1 MLTMPELARRLLNGL
16 PARCALCGAWP
27 SRPLCEACVT
37 ELAPPR
43 PRCRRCALPVPA
55 GVTLCGACVREA
67 PPLDACVA
75 AVDYDWPWSDVVA
88 QFKFGA
94 RNGWAH
100 EMAALMRAA
109 PWAEPLLEQ
118 ATLLLP
124 MPLSPARLRERG
136 YNQAWLLARTLDR
149 RRADASL
156 LLRVRD
162 TTAQSALPRAERQR
176 NVRGAFAVE
185 PLRLRELLNQQVLLV
200 DDVMTSGAS
209 LFEAARTLRAAGAAG
224 VSALVFGRTD
234 TQ

>member
-1 MLTMPELARRLLNGL
+1 M
-16 PARCALCGAWP
+16 
-27 SRPLCEACVT
+27 
-37 ELAPPR
+37 
-43 PRCRRCALPVPA
+43 PA
-55 GVTLCGACVREA
+55 GVTQCGACVREA

-75 AVDYDWPWSDVVA
+75 AVDYDWPWSDVVT
-88 QFKFGA
+88 QFKFGD
-94 RNGWAH
+94 RTGWAH
-100 EMAALMRAA
+100 EMVALMRAA

-118 ATLLLP
+118 STLIVP

-136 YNQAWLLARTLDR
+136 YNQAWLLARALDR

-185 PLRLRELLNQQVLLV
+185 PLRVREVHNQQVLLV

-209 LFEAARTLRAAGAAG
+209 LFEAARTMRAAGAAG
-224 VSALVFGRTD
+224 VGALVFARTNA
-234 TQ
+234 Q